1 MQLELHQRRAALRQN
16 FGDAVKGRVTRFE
29 QRGLNY
35 AEAITGDSAEAP
47 GYR

>member
-1 MQLELHQRRAALRQN
+1 LRQN
-16 FGDAVKGRVTRFE
+16 FGDAVKGRVSRFE

-35 AEAITGDSAEAP
+35 ADQSQ